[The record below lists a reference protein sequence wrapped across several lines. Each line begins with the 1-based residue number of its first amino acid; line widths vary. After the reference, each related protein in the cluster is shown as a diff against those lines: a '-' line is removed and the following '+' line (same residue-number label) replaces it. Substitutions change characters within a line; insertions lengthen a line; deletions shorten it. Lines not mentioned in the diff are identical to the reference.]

1 MMERID
7 ASSIIARSMVKQP
20 VKASSKP
27 SGQLGTEVNRSGE
40 LEVFVLV
47 AELGSFSEA
56 ARKSDVS
63 PSAVS
68 KIVARLEA
76 RLGVQLLQRSTRHLQ
91 LTAEGRKLADNGK
104 RVLADLSE
112 LESSVSASSKP
123 RGVVRINA
131 STATGQLLLLPLV
144 PKLMQTHPELVLD
157 LSFTDH
163 VVDLIEARADIA
175 IRGGSLPSS
184 GNVARL
190 LGHTRQVIAASPAYL
205 ERVGRPR
212 HPDDLK
218 KHVRI
223 GWNYHRA
230 VPYWPM
236 CDKKTGERLQIS
248 IGDALRVNDG
258 EAMRNLAVQGAG
270 LARLSLYHAWDDLR
284 AGRLEV
290 VLEDFNAND
299 LEPIHALYVGKP
311 GHLPLRTR
319 AVLDFL
325 KEHVDLS
332 HAESVPADFLK
343 LHKHRISA
351 NQ

>member
-1 MMERID
+1 MTHKPAVST
-7 ASSIIARSMVKQP
+7 AS
-20 VKASSKP
+20 P
-27 SGQLGTEVNRSGE
+27 SAGQLGTEVNRSGE

-76 RLGVQLLQRSTRHLQ
+76 RLGVQLLQRSTRQLQ
-91 LTAEGRKLADNGK
+91 LTAEGQKLADNGK

-112 LESSVSASSKP
+112 LESSVSVNMSNP

-131 STATGQLLLLPLV
+131 STSTGQLLLTPLV
-144 PKLMQTHPELVLD
+144 PKLMETYPELVLD

-175 IRGGSLPSS
+175 IRWGRLPSS
-184 GNVARL
+184 NNVARL
-190 LGHTRQVIAASPAYL
+190 LGRTRQVILGAPSYL
-205 ERVGRPR
+205 ERMGRPR

-223 GWNYHRA
+223 GWNYPRSIPH
-230 VPYWPM
+230 WPM
-236 CDKKTGERLQIS
+236 CDKKTGERLQIGMGES
-248 IGDALRVNDG
+248 LRVNDG
-258 EAMRNLAVQGAG
+258 EAMRNLTVQGAG
-270 LARLSLYHAWDDLR
+270 LSRLSLYHAWDDLQ
-284 AGRLEV
+284 AGRLEI
-290 VLEDFNAND
+290 VLEDFNSND

-332 HAESVPADFLK
+332 HAESVPKAFLK
-343 LHKHRISA
+343 SKRS
-351 NQ
+351 